1 MILSFKKMSPYC
13 DKNYPTSKIDFNLM
27 HVKSHAIYSQIFEWK
42 KIEIH
47 TLSVW
52 FKKKNINN

>member
-27 HVKSHAIYSQIFEWK
+27 HVKSHAIYSQIFE
-42 KIEIH
+42 
-47 TLSVW
+47 
-52 FKKKNINN
+52 